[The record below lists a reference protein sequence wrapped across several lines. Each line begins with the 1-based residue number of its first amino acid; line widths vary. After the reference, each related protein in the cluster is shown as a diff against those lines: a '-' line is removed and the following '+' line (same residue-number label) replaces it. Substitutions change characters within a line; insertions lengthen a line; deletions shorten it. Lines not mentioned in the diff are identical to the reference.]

1 MAWSRREALIAAGV
15 AGAGL
20 AVSGCRLL
28 NAPALPN
35 ASLPSSPAGGLSAVG
50 KAFEQRYNVRLITRA
65 LNEDRRLINP
75 GPDGRDLVVEWDDER
90 IHVLDETFRLL
101 PEAFYRGRTDRRSG
115 EPLYVHLGL
124 LRQTD
129 RARGYSIAAEMRPYF
144 STDPVVIFLIGSFPV
159 NARGRAYS
167 RSVIVHELTH
177 KVSNLERRDSYEAL
191 FRPTGMRTQADLN
204 RVYAS
209 ILTRDRDGRPTFE
222 SASAYGA
229 FNLEEHGAVASEH
242 YFLGREVFFNGLT
255 PNTVPELGAMGD
267 MGYYGYA
274 RFLGEEQTAIFYNA
288 LKTNLYEGREY
299 RHQRLL

>member
-1 MAWSRREALIAAGV
+1 MALTRREALIAAGV

-20 AVSGCRLL
+20 TLSGCRLL
-28 NAPALPN
+28 NATTVPAP
-35 ASLPSSPAGGLSAVG
+35 APSAAPSELSPVA
-50 KAFEQRYNVRLITRA
+50 KAFEERYNVRLITRA

-90 IHVLDETFRLL
+90 IRVLDETFRLV
-101 PEAFYRGRTDRRSG
+101 PETFYRGRTDRRSG

-124 LRQTD
+124 LRQVD
-129 RARGYSIAAEMRPYF
+129 QARGFAIAAEMRPYF
-144 STDPVVIFLIGSFPV
+144 STDPVVIFLVGSFPV
-159 NARGRAYS
+159 TARGRAYA
-167 RSVIVHELTH
+167 RSVIIHELTH
-177 KVSNLERRDSYEAL
+177 KVSNLERRDSYEAF

-209 ILTRDRDGRPTFE
+209 ILTRDRNGRPTFE

-229 FNLEEHGAVASEH
+229 FNPEEHGAVASEH
-242 YFLGREVFFNGLT
+242 YFLGREVFFDGLA
-255 PNTVPELGAMGD
+255 PNAAPELGVLGE

-274 RFLGEEQTAIFYNA
+274 RFLGEEQTAIFYEA

-299 RHQRLL
+299 RYQRLL